1 MPKIGYKKWPIINLY
16 KINVK
21 DFEESYQNA
30 YIKEKQQQLINH
42 LLDSV
47 VQMEKFDL
55 IVIGAGAGLSVA
67 SDALK
72 EEKRVALME
81 HGPPG
86 GTCFNTGCIPSKML
100 IYPADV
106 IRTLEDARAVGIEG
120 HIDRIDIK
128 KIMDRT
134 HSVIGKTRSDMEEQ
148 IRSEENLTWYRETAE
163 FVGDYTLKSGHFT
176 LTAPNIVIA
185 SGARSLIPPIPGLKE
200 AGFIDNVS
208 LLDLDRLPESIIIV
222 GGGYVGCEYAHFFSA
237 VGTIVTLIGRNPNL
251 LPNED
256 PEISSIVKSALSEK
270 MAVYTGHEVSRVEKA
285 GEKKLVY
292 ARNIEDE
299 SRVELEAEEILMAVG
314 RKSNSDLLK
323 PEMTGLKTDSGG
335 WIVVD
340 EYLQTAKP
348 GIWAIGDATGKH
360 MFRHTANYEADVVSH
375 NMLKAGGKED
385 REAVDYHAV
394 PHAVFTYPTV
404 AAVGMTESEASEA
417 GYEILVGRAR
427 YIDAAK
433 GIAMAEEKG
442 FVKAVVEEDTGK
454 ILGVSIVGSEAPALV
469 QQVVYMMNTEYQ
481 DLMPLIRSQ
490 VIHPTT
496 NEVLYNAF
504 ADLEHPHHHA
514 EKEERSSQIASSE

>member
-1 MPKIGYKKWPIINLY
+1 
-16 KINVK
+16 
-21 DFEESYQNA
+21 
-30 YIKEKQQQLINH
+30 
-42 LLDSV
+42 
-47 VQMEKFDL
+47 MEKFDL
-55 IVIGAGAGLSVA
+55 IVIGAGAGLNVV
-67 SDALK
+67 SDAL
-72 EEKRVALME
+72 EEDLRVALME

-120 HIDRIDIK
+120 HIDRIDTK
-128 KIMDRT
+128 KMMNRM
-134 HSVIGKTRSDMEEQ
+134 HSLISETRSDMEER
-148 IRSEENLTWYRETAE
+148 IRSEENLTWYRDRAE
-163 FVGDYTLKSGHFT
+163 FVGDYTLKSGDIT
-176 LTAPNIVIA
+176 LTAQNIVIA
-185 SGARSLIPPIPGLKE
+185 SGARPLIPPIPGLKE

-208 LLDLDRLPESIIIV
+208 LLDLERLPESLIIV
-222 GGGYVGCEYAHFFSA
+222 GGGYVGSEYAHFFSA
-237 VGTIVTLIGRNPNL
+237 VGTEVTLVGRNSNL

-256 PEISSIVKSALSEK
+256 PEISSIVKRGLSEK
-270 MAVYTGHEVSRVEKA
+270 MGVYTGHEVSRVESA

-292 ARNIEDE
+292 ARNIEDDSE
-299 SRVELEAEEILMAVG
+299 VELEAEEILMAVG

-323 PEMTGLKTDSGG
+323 PEMTGVKTDSGG

-340 EYLQTAKP
+340 EYLQTTKP
-348 GIWAIGDATGKH
+348 GIWALGDATGEH
-360 MFRHTANYEADVVSH
+360 MFRHTANYEADLVSH
-375 NMLKAGGKED
+375 NMLKASGKEN
-385 REAVDYHAV
+385 RETVDYHAV

-427 YIDAAK
+427 YTDAAK

-442 FVKAVVEEDTGK
+442 FVKAVVEEGTAK
-454 ILGVSIVGSEAPALV
+454 ILGVSVVGSEAPALV

-490 VIHPTT
+490 VIHPTI
-496 NEVLYNAF
+496 NEVVSNAF

-514 EKEERSSQIASSE
+514 GEEGEGS